1 MVPPHLPLGQKMQEL
16 WVVTAEIVVERGD
29 LPSGNTNAFVNV
41 VTWADSPSRVTQ
53 KVRQC
58 LESYGWSLV
67 GIEDAHPFD
76 EARIYGD
83 KVLDTV
89 EQAKSNPQACIMVE
103 AFSYKPE

>member
-1 MVPPHLPLGQKMQEL
+1 MLEL

-41 VTWADSPSRVTQ
+41 VTWADSSSHVEQ
-53 KVRQC
+53 KVRQY
-58 LESYGWSLV
+58 LESYEWSLV
-67 GIEDAHPFD
+67 SIEDAHPFD
-76 EARIYGD
+76 EARSYSD

-89 EQAKSNPQACIMVE
+89 EQAKNNPQACIIVE